1 MKVALAASKV
11 ASGGTARFLTEIML
25 KQDKRCTSLISLVEY
40 AYTALLSSHVL
51 LRPRQLPLI
60 CHLQLLLTGVG
71 ASVLSNWCMESDVPV
86 PIRLVLKNGQLSAN
100 MAVGALLLGRRYS
113 TVQILAI
120 MAITAGIV
128 LATAGDALVKLATA
142 SGGEAVAA
150 AAVGAT
156 HRPYGVGV
164 GCMVGALLLRAS
176 RGALQER
183 AFGEH
188 GVCASEVIFA
198 QHVLG
203 LPVFAS
209 DPAALRR
216 TLGAWGEG
224 VETVN
229 LPLLGA
235 AVPLLWLCL
244 AGEVVADHLH
254 KLCTTRL
261 VGATSALTSTLVSTM
276 QRLLMVV
283 LSATVFATA
292 PATPAVWAG
301 IALVGL
307 GCVLYALSE
316 ARPSPSH
323 SKLKAGCRV
332 NSAPGPREPRHPRET
347 TSHTTRD

>member
-1 MKVALAASKV
+1 MQPNAVALAASKV
-11 ASGGTARFLTEIML
+11 ASGGTARFLTEMML
-25 KQDKRCTSLISLVEY
+25 KRDKRCASLISLVEY

-51 LRPRQLPLI
+51 LRPRQLPLS

-86 PIRLVLKNGQLSAN
+86 AIRLVLKNGQLSAN
-100 MAVGALLLGRRYS
+100 MAVGALLLKRRYS
-113 TVQILAI
+113 TAQILAI
-120 MAITAGIV
+120 IAITAGIV
-128 LATAGDALVKLATA
+128 LATAGDALVKAA
-142 SGGEAVAA
+142 AAKGGEAAVVAA
-150 AAVGAT
+150 AAGAT

-183 AFGEH
+183 AFSEH
-188 GVCASEVIFA
+188 GMCASEVIFA

-216 TLGAWGEG
+216 TFDAWGG
-224 VETVN
+224 LETVS
-229 LPLLGA
+229 LPMLGA

-254 KLCTTRL
+254 KLFTTRL

-323 SKLKAGCRV
+323 TKSKLKAG
-332 NSAPGPREPRHPRET
+332 
-347 TSHTTRD
+347 